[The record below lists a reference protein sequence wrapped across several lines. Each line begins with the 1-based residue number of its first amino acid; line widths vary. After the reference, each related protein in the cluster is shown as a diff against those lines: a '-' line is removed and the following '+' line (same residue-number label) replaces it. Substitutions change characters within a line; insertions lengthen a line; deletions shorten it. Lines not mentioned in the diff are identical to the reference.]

1 MKWRRFFRRAD
12 ADLDQRLELDSY
24 LDIATEENVARGM
37 SREQARTAALQK
49 LGNRTLIREEVY
61 QMNTIDLAD
70 SVVRDLRHSLRM
82 LANSKTFS
90 AVAVLTLAL
99 GIGANTAI
107 FSVIN
112 AVLIKALPYPEPE
125 RLVGVWMSG
134 TLQGQRSDINLTPP
148 MAQVFE
154 AESRAFERFGV
165 WNSGSASITGPGD
178 PELVRAIFVTQGILP
193 TLGVSPKAGRWFSED
208 DANPS
213 APDTVIVT
221 EAYWRGRMNAD
232 PKAIG
237 QSLFID
243 GRAREVVGIMPAEF
257 QFLDLPHD
265 LILPLR
271 FRPGQNLQYF
281 SYQGIA
287 RLKRDV
293 SITRANS
300 DLGRLI
306 PRAFEA
312 AGMSRAVTILNLLPA
327 IRPLKSDVV
336 GDSRKVLWT
345 LMGSI
350 GLVLLVACA
359 NVANLMLVRAEVRR
373 NELTLRVALGA
384 GWGHIVREL
393 LVESL
398 TLAVLG
404 GVAGTALAFGAIR
417 LLVAL
422 SPGNVPR
429 LNGIALDPLVLVFT
443 GAISILAGL
452 LFGLIPAVKHR
463 QSQFAL
469 ASVRT
474 GLSRERHRTRNVLL
488 VSQVALAV
496 VLLVGSVLM
505 IRSFQALRRV
515 DPGFRHPETIQTFR
529 VSIAYSQVPDA
540 DAVLGMQSGIADG
553 LRTIPGVESVA
564 YTSSLPMEVE
574 PGISTNSTF
583 TFEDHPMPPGQVAP
597 IRRVKFISPG
607 TFHTFGTPLLAG
619 RDFTWDDLF
628 QKRDVVMISA
638 SLANQVFQSPRDA
651 IGRRLRDGSDGRWY
665 EIVGVGGDVY
675 DNGAHLPPATIV
687 YWPAR
692 TKEDYWVRAR
702 SVAFAMRTSRAG
714 TEALMNEI
722 RDVVRKVDPTMPIAR
737 VQILSALYERSMA
750 RTLFTLVMLGI
761 AGGMALV
768 IGVIGLYGVVAYTV
782 AQRRREIGI
791 RIALGAQA
799 AAIRKMFLR
808 YGVAFVG
815 AGIAVG
821 LLAAA
826 LLSRI
831 LSSLLFSVSALDPV
845 TYVAGPAALLVASL
859 VACYIPAR
867 RAARIDPAETLRME

>member
-1 MKWRRFFRRAD
+1 VNFRRFIRRNEAD
-12 ADLDQRLELDSY
+12 SDQRQELESY
-24 LDIATEENVARGM
+24 LDIATDENIARGM
-37 SREQARTAALQK
+37 SHDAARRAALQK
-49 LGNRTLIREEVY
+49 LGNKTFIREEVY
-61 QMNTIDLAD
+61 HMNTIDLVD
-70 SVVRDLRHSLRM
+70 SVMRDVRHSLRM
-82 LANSKTFS
+82 LLNNKTFS
-90 AVAVLTLAL
+90 VIAVLTLAL
-99 GIGANTAI
+99 GIGANTAM

-112 AVLIKALPYPEPE
+112 AVLIKALPYPESD
-125 RLVGVWMSG
+125 RLV
-134 TLQGQRSDINLTPP
+134 
-148 MAQVFE
+148 
-154 AESRAFERFGV
+154 GV
-165 WNSGSASITGPGD
+165 WNSGSASITGRGD
-178 PELVRAIFVTQGILP
+178 PELLRAIFVTRGILP
-193 TLGVSPKAGRWFSED
+193 ALGVSPKTGRWFSDED
-208 DANPS
+208 VDPS

-221 EAYWRGRMNAD
+221 EGYWRGRMNAD
-232 PKAIG
+232 PKAVG
-237 QSLFID
+237 QSLVID
-243 GRAREVVGIMPAEF
+243 GRPREVIGIMPVEF

-271 FRPGQNLQYF
+271 FRPGQNLQNF

-287 RLKRDV
+287 RLKPGV
-293 SITRANS
+293 SMTQANS

-312 AGMSRAVTILNLLPA
+312 AGMPRAVMTLNLLPT

-336 GDSRKVLWT
+336 GDSRTVLWT

-350 GLVLLVACA
+350 GLVLLIACA
-359 NVANLMLVRAEVRR
+359 NVANLMLARAEVRR

-384 GWGHIVREL
+384 GWGHIVHEL

-404 GVAGTALAFGAIR
+404 GGVGVALAFGAVR

-452 LFGLIPAVKHR
+452 LFGLVPAVKHR
-463 QSQFAL
+463 HSPMAL

-474 GLSRERHRTRNVLL
+474 GVSRERHRTRNVLL

-496 VLLVGSVLM
+496 VLLVGSALM

-529 VSIAYSQVPDA
+529 VSIPFSRVPDA
-540 DAVLGMQSGIADG
+540 DAVLRIQSGIADG
-553 LRTIPGVESVA
+553 LGAIPGVESEG

-583 TFEDHPMPPGQVAP
+583 TFEDRPLLPGQQAA

-607 TFHTFGTPLLAG
+607 TFETLGTPLLAG
-619 RDFTWDDLF
+619 RDFTWTDLF
-628 QKRDVVMISA
+628 GKREVVIISA
-638 SLANQVFQSPRDA
+638 NLASQVFESPSAA
-651 IGRRLRDGSDGRWY
+651 IGRRLRDGNEGTWY

-687 YWPAR
+687 YWPGR
-692 TKEDYWVRAR
+692 TKEGYWVRAR
-702 SVAFAMRTSRAG
+702 SVAFALRTSRAG

-722 RDVVRKVDPTMPIAR
+722 RDVVRNVDPDLPIAR
-737 VQILSALYERSMA
+737 VQTLSTFNERSMA

-782 AQRRREIGI
+782 AQRRREVGI
-791 RIALGAQA
+791 RLALGAEA
-799 AAIRKMFLR
+799 GAIKGMFLR
-808 YGVAFVG
+808 YGVAF
-815 AGIAVG
+815 AGSGILVG
-821 LLAAA
+821 LMASAAV
-826 LLSRI
+826 SRV
-831 LSSLLFSVSALDPV
+831 LSSLLYGVTALDPV
-845 TYVAGPAALLVASL
+845 TYVAVPAALMLAAL
-859 VACYIPAR
+859 AACYIPAR
-867 RAARIDPAETLRME
+867 RAARVDPSEALRME